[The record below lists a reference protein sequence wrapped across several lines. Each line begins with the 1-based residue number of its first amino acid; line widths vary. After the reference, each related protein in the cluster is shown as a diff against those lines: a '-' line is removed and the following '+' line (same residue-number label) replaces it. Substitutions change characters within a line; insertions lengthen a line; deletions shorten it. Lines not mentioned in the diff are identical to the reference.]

1 MMRSF
6 VPYVMFWL
14 AIDVIL
20 IKLCDTGQLLADA
33 GIDYNSLCTDIR
45 CTFNNIVFFNI
56 DGKLFLLT
64 ILFCRW
70 GGEGCSDTNYF
81 LYFLFETIRMLAKTG
96 WY

>member
-20 IKLCDTGQLLADA
+20 IKLCDTGQLLANA
-33 GIDYNSLCTDIR
+33 GIDYNLLCTDIR
-45 CTFNNIVFFNI
+45 CE
-56 DGKLFLLT
+56 LFLLS

-81 LYFLFETIRMLAKTG
+81 LYFLFETTRMLAKNWLVLDSSFRSIT
-96 WY
+96 